1 MAKVYH
7 RNWLEHKYLYIWHC
21 DSCKLRNRLMHSI
34 EKRWVRKRPIH
45 CFEQVSIVVPSFLG
59 LTNNLKFISFVTRND
74 NKEIVST
81 VKHKLKLKRQ
91 VKYRMEPK
99 INIFSLSYQKVP
111 LSLVLFVACVNLSV
125 FEYFESLGCL
135 YLTTFYARI
144 FYFFPVKGYF

>member
-7 RNWLEHKYLYIWHC
+7 RNWLEHKYFYIWHC
-21 DSCKLRNRLMHSI
+21 GSRKLRNRLMHSI
-34 EKRWVRKRPIH
+34 EKRWVRKRTIH
-45 CFEQVSIVVPSFLG
+45 CFERVSIVVPSFLG

-99 INIFSLSYQKVP
+99 INIF
-111 LSLVLFVACVNLSV
+111 FVILPKSALKPSFIRCVCKSFCV
-125 FEYFESLGCL
+125 WIFWKS
-135 YLTTFYARI
+135 FYARV
-144 FYFFPVKGYF
+144 FLFLSSERLLLK